1 MRYDERRGK
10 TLRMGRSEE
19 YRWFA
24 GRCLE
29 IARHTADTQTRAA
42 MLQMAQVWLRLADEI
57 EASGERPQEGSAA
70 NGEADGPG

>member
-1 MRYDERRGK
+1 ME
-10 TLRMGRSEE
+10 RSEE

-29 IARHTADTQTRAA
+29 IARNTADARTRAA

-57 EASGERPQEGSAA
+57 EAASERPQQGSTA
-70 NGEADGPG
+70 NGDADGPR